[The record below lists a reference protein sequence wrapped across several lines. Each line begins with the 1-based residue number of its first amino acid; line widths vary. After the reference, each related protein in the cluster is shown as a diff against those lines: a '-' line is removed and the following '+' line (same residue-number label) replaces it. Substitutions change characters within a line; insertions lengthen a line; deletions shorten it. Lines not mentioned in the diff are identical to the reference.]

1 VTVSPSDEGAYADR
15 WRHTGAGAGSAVGD
29 LATVARWVREAS
41 AVTVL
46 TGAGISTDSGIP
58 DFRGPQGLWT
68 RNPGAQRISDIRAY
82 VTDPQVRRQAW
93 RGRREHPA
101 WSATPNA
108 AHRAL
113 VELERSGRLRALVTQ
128 NIDELHQRAGSD
140 RALVLEL
147 HGTLFMVTCLSCADR
162 TPMAEA
168 LDRVAGGEEDP
179 GCLRCG
185 GLLKS
190 ATVSFGQSLDPAVL
204 AAAGAAAADCDLL
217 LVVGTSLT
225 VQPAAG
231 LVDVAV
237 RAGIPVVIVNAEPT
251 PYDEVAAALL
261 RDPIGVALPALVAGL
276 SERR

>member
-1 VTVSPSDEGAYADR
+1 MTVSPSDEGAYADR

-93 RGRREHPA
+93 RSRREHPA
-101 WSATPNA
+101 WLATPNA

-179 GCLRCG
+179 SCLRCG

>member
-1 VTVSPSDEGAYADR
+1 MS
-15 WRHTGAGAGSAVGD
+15 D

-58 DFRGPQGLWT
+58 DFRGPQGLWK
-68 RNPGAQRISDIRAY
+68 RDPDAQRMSDIRAY
-82 VTDPQVRRQAW
+82 VSDPQLRRQAW
-93 RGRREHPA
+93 RSRRQHPA
-101 WSATPNA
+101 WSARPNA

-113 VELERSGRLRALVTQ
+113 VELERSGRLRALITQ

-140 RALVLEL
+140 PALMLEL
-147 HGTLFMVTCLSCADR
+147 HGTLFAVACLSCADR
-162 TPMAEA
+162 TPMTEA
-168 LDRVAGGEEDP
+168 LDRVERGEEDP
-179 GCLRCG
+179 RCLRCG

-217 LVVGTSLT
+217 LVVGSSLT

-231 LVDVAV
+231 LVDVATG
-237 RAGIPVVIVNAEPT
+237 AGAAAVIVNAEST
-251 PYDEVAAALL
+251 PYDDVAAALI
-261 RDPIGVALPALVAGL
+261 RDPIGIAVPALVADL
-276 SERR
+276 PARR